1 MWAGVSAG
9 GITAMA
15 YLFESG
21 LILPVFVSHL
31 VYQQCADIPELPRG
45 GGLRPFCGVVRFPI

>member
-45 GGLRPFCGVVRFPI
+45 LRPFCGVVRFPI